1 MALLEALAGALVVEA
16 NMLLEVE
23 FLTRMLVGNVSY
35 LLLVVSMMMTRMLM
49 LRMVAIGSGISGAG
63 YAYFWLN
70 DPVCT
75 FWESAFTAVNLIQI
89 SLITYRNMLA
99 RFNEDERVFYTQLVS
114 ELEPH
119 QVRRLLRRGLWRDGQ
134 AGTRLTC
141 QGEAVPNLIFLK
153 EGRADVLVDDQ
164 RVGSCN
170 AGSLIGEIGIR
181 SGAPASATV
190 VATEPIRY
198 LSLDRK
204 QLHANM
210 KADPEIE
217 RAIDRVS
224 QQSLE
229 FKLMRMNKAVIEGA
243 AVHRVRVVNSRST
256 SDELAPVLGG

>member
-1 MALLEALAGALVVEA
+1 
-16 NMLLEVE
+16 MLREVE
-23 FLTRMLVGNVSY
+23 FTRMLVGNASY
-35 LLLVVSMMMTRMLM
+35 VLLVVSMMMTRMLM
-49 LRMVAIGSGISGAG
+49 LRIVAIGSGVSGAG

-75 FWESAFTAVNLIQI
+75 VWETVFTAVNVVQI
-89 SLITYRNMLA
+89 AMITYRNMLA

-119 QVRRLLRRGLWRDGQ
+119 QVRRLLRRGLWRDGE
-134 AGTRLTC
+134 AGTRLIC
-141 QGEAVPNLIFLK
+141 QGEVVPNLIFLK
-153 EGRADVLVDDQ
+153 KGRTDVLVDGR

-170 AGSLIGEIGIR
+170 AGSLIGEISIR
-181 SGAPASATV
+181 SGVPATATV

-204 QLHANM
+204 GLHTIM

-217 RAIDRVS
+217 RAIDRVC

-229 FKLMRMNKAVIEGA
+229 FKLIRMNNAVIDGA
-243 AVHRVRVVNSRST
+243 A
-256 SDELAPVLGG
+256 AA